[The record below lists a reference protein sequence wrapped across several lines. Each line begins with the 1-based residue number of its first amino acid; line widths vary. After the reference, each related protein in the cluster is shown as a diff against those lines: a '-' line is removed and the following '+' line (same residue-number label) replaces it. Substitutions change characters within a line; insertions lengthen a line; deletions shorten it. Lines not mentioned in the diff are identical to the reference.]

1 MARGTVRVVAL
12 VVGIVMI
19 GLALFLIARPFFP
32 PGAPVTNARW
42 LDLAF
47 AAFFLV
53 RGAMNVRS
61 ALRAREAEPPG

>member
-1 MARGTVRVVAL
+1 MARGSVRVVAL

-19 GLALFLIARPFFP
+19 ALALFLIARPFFP
-32 PGAPVTNARW
+32 PGGPVTSARW

-47 AAFFLV
+47 AAFFLL

-61 ALRAREAEPPG
+61 SLRASGGEPSR

>member
-12 VVGIVMI
+12 VVGLVMI
-19 GLALFLIARPFFP
+19 GLALFLIARPLFP
-32 PGAPVTNARW
+32 AGGPVTNARW

-47 AAFFLV
+47 AAFFLL

-61 ALRAREAEPPG
+61 ALRARAGEPPR